1 MQELV
6 SEITFSIYYPYLL
19 CIMFF
24 LILKANFCM
33 SLTDI
38 CKIHIKCFL
47 LKLQQNDVKQS
58 SKLSVAL
65 YKINETTSG
74 GLT

>member
-1 MQELV
+1 
-6 SEITFSIYYPYLL
+6 
-19 CIMFF
+19 
-24 LILKANFCM
+24 M
-33 SLTDI
+33 SLTDK

-58 SKLSVAL
+58 SKLCVAL
-65 YKINETTSG
+65 YKINETTLG